1 MANVVHT
8 VSATVGS
15 SIVQFIVPFARIGL
29 KICNPAEHLGLLEK
43 MIPEF
48 SKIDTLPQFDRF
60 HSLSVGQHT
69 LKALNTLKNLQ
80 DTYDE
85 SYKFANQVLKKVK
98 NKKPLFYAV
107 LLHDIG
113 KGLGGEHNLKGAKK
127 AKKIILNLNE
137 NTDTVKETT
146 WLIENHM
153 LLSEFAFK
161 KDIEDDSV
169 IKKISENIN
178 TIDRLNNLYLLTV
191 SDISAVDHGIWNDWK
206 ARLLKTLYTKIQNEV
221 LKPLENKFVILL
233 FSSVLSL

>member
-1 MANVVHT
+1 
-8 VSATVGS
+8 
-15 SIVQFIVPFARIGL
+15 
-29 KICNPAEHLGLLEK
+29 

-80 DTYDE
+80 ENQDE

-98 NKKPLFYAV
+98 NKNSLFYAV

-127 AKKIILNLNE
+127 AKKIVINLNE
-137 NTDTVKETT
+137 NTDTVNETA

-178 TIDRLNNLYLLTV
+178 TIDRLNNLYLSLIH
-191 SDISAVDHGIWNDWK
+191 ISEPT
-206 ARLLKTLYTKIQNEV
+206 RR
-221 LKPLENKFVILL
+221 
-233 FSSVLSL
+233 